1 MKISLAT
8 FLLTS
13 QFLLTQ
19 SAGEG
24 QVCEELITKWTLWS
38 DPRPGLAAKLKV
50 PVTEKITSWAVDFQ
64 FNKKFTK
71 LDFFNSAKS
80 DDKDGAMFS
89 VVNEEWS
96 GKKEAGDYIKFAML
110 GDYEEEESEPI
121 EIVFISLNGVVLC
134 GNMEHKN

>member
-1 MKISLAT
+1 MKISLST
-8 FLLTS
+8 LLLTS

-38 DPRPGLAAKLKV
+38 DPLPGLAAKLKV
-50 PVTEKITSWAVDFQ
+50 PVAEKITSWVVDFQ

-80 DDKDGAMFS
+80 DDKEGAMFS

-110 GDYEEEESEPI
+110 GDYEEEESGPI
-121 EIVFISLNGVVLC
+121 EIVFISLNGEILC
-134 GNMEHKN
+134 GNK

>member
-1 MKISLAT
+1 MKTSLSI
-8 FLLTS
+8 LLLSS

-38 DPRPGLAAKLKV
+38 DPHPGLAAKLKV
-50 PVTEKITSWAVDFQ
+50 PVTEKITSWAVDFR

-80 DDKDGAMFS
+80 ADKDGAMFS

-110 GDYEEEESEPI
+110 GDYVEEDSEPI
-121 EIVFISLNGVVLC
+121 EIDFISLNGNILC
-134 GNMEHKN
+134 GNK